1 MSCNGYSSSYTC
13 LGSLVDIPR
22 TRDDL
27 EGNISASVALERETN
42 KSRKPYYVCACCYE
56 QIHKRPLKK
65 IGEFFQPIRRE
76 TTNRPTNQDSKVDC
90 APEKTINVV
99 EARCG
104 KTCATRR
111 KFGIDSNLLKMTL
124 TKRAWRFSTDL
135 SATLIPLISLI
146 SSPGCSVPKIKKT
159 NKLVSFMLGWLSTTS
174 NVFMQAMG
182 RIDALVGFFHSSAF
196 TNLFRVGFS
205 ELAPYADR
213 VCWFSTLLRKFFFY
227 PVGRF
232 SSLNSSF

>member
-1 MSCNGYSSSYTC
+1 
-13 LGSLVDIPR
+13 
-22 TRDDL
+22 
-27 EGNISASVALERETN
+27 
-42 KSRKPYYVCACCYE
+42 
-56 QIHKRPLKK
+56 
-65 IGEFFQPIRRE
+65 
-76 TTNRPTNQDSKVDC
+76 
-90 APEKTINVV
+90 
-99 EARCG
+99 
-104 KTCATRR
+104 
-111 KFGIDSNLLKMTL
+111 MTL

-213 VCWFSTLLRKFFFY
+213 VCLFSTLLREVFFLPGR
-227 PVGRF
+227 PVFLAQQQLLIWSIVIRF
-232 SSLNSSF
+232 LISLNCRALLRGWSYQLLLTSQDLGE